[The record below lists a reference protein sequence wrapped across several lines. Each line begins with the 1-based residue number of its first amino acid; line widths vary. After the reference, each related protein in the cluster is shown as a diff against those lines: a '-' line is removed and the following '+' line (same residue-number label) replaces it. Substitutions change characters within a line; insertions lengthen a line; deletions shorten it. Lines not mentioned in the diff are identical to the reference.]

1 MCYPVTTPEKKEE
14 ETMSVARVTE
24 ISATSTQ
31 SFDDAVKQ
39 GIERASKTLR
49 GIQSAWVK
57 EQTVKVENDKVAHF
71 RVNMMVTFLLDD

>member
-1 MCYPVTTPEKKEE
+1 
-14 ETMSVARVTE
+14 MSVARVTE

-49 GIQSAWVK
+49 GIQSAWIK
-57 EQTVKVENDKVAHF
+57 ESTVKVENDKVAHF